1 MAGAPAS
8 AVEPMPQSS
17 HPGGEPH
24 HDRPGR
30 SDSLRLP
37 ARMGRRRA
45 HWDRVAMP
53 ALAARRPT
61 ATVAFAGAGAAAAL
75 HWLDTAFANPWDGE
89 SARHGAPAAL
99 VAVLFAAA
107 AVLVWPRLPRGPRAL
122 TACVSGL
129 ILLVAGGLSAWAVG
143 AGEPEGGAWSGLL
156 LIPAGAAM
164 LACAVASLRGGPPR
178 GRVERWARR
187 AGGALAVVLSLMWI
201 VMPVG
206 GAIYT
211 TGKPRTAVPDAA
223 LGLPHRD
230 VEFSSTDGLRLS
242 GWYVPSR
249 TGAAIVLVHGGGGSR
264 LGAVLHAR
272 MLARHGYGV
281 LLYDERGR
289 GASQGAPD
297 AIGWTWQRDVAGALA
312 WLKRQPDV
320 DPHRIGGLGLSTGAE
335 AMLQAAAQRSDLRAA
350 VADGAE
356 ARNLTEAAR
365 TAGPTDLP
373 YWAALYAANGVLS
386 GSTPAPDLGRLVGEL
401 RAPALLIAAG
411 RGQEARFGRIYAQR
425 SHGRAQ
431 LWEVPD
437 AGHTHALRV
446 HPAAYEARVTR
457 FFAAALR

>member
-178 GRVERWARR
+178 GRGERWARR

-230 VEFSSTDGLRLS
+230 VEFSSTDGLRR
-242 GWYVPSR
+242 P
-249 TGAAIVLVHGGGGSR
+249 
-264 LGAVLHAR
+264 
-272 MLARHGYGV
+272 
-281 LLYDERGR
+281 
-289 GASQGAPD
+289 
-297 AIGWTWQRDVAGALA
+297 AGTC
-312 WLKRQPDV
+312 R
-320 DPHRIGGLGLSTGAE
+320 
-335 AMLQAAAQRSDLRAA
+335 
-350 VADGAE
+350 
-356 ARNLTEAAR
+356 
-365 TAGPTDLP
+365 
-373 YWAALYAANGVLS
+373 
-386 GSTPAPDLGRLVGEL
+386 
-401 RAPALLIAAG
+401 RAPARRSCSSTVAAGAGSARSSTRACSPATATASCSTTSAGAARARAHRTPSAG
-411 RGQEARFGRIYAQR
+411 RGSATSRARWRG
-425 SHGRAQ
+425 
-431 LWEVPD
+431 
-437 AGHTHALRV
+437 
-446 HPAAYEARVTR
+446 
-457 FFAAALR
+457 